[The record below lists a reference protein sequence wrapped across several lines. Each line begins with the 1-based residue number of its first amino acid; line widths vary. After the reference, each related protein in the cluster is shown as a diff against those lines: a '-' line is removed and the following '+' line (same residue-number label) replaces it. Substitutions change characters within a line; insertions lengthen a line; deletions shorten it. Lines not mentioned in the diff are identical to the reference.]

1 MRIAPEP
8 PAVNCLK
15 IFILAPA
22 FLITIFPNMGR
33 TVREIRGL
41 PAPFVSFEERVVP
54 LPPEGWHRL
63 DNEYFK
69 IVFLTETALE
79 YQINNRP
86 GESHLEPGDAL
97 IVPCAC
103 AQHYRSP
110 KNWSEA
116 NYVAAVIRLDPKL
129 MVPYE
134 KAVDT
139 ADPGVAEQETGR
151 SLRRF
156 IRSHF
161 GRLRHINKA
170 TEGEIRVYLRRLT
183 EEAEMRRIGYRFRA
197 MALCQEILT
206 ALARRLENERTK
218 DSAETFSGLSHAE
231 MLVEQVRHYLDDNSK
246 LHLTM
251 ADIARSIGR
260 SEAYLATVF
269 NKVTGN
275 TVFGELKT
283 IRIDKAKQL
292 LLSSEMDAKEIAR
305 RTGFANPSHFNRN
318 FRKAVGMTPLQYR
331 IWINRQPRFARTGLE
346 EGT

>member
-1 MRIAPEP
+1 MPFP
-8 PAVNCLK
+8 PQ
-15 IFILAPA
+15 
-22 FLITIFPNMGR
+22 
-33 TVREIRGL
+33 
-41 PAPFVSFEERVVP
+41 
-54 LPPEGWHRL
+54 GWHRL
-63 DNEYFK
+63 DNEHFK
-69 IVFLTETALE
+69 IVFLIETALE

-103 AQHYRSP
+103 TQHYRSP
-110 KNWSEA
+110 KIWSEA
-116 NYVAAVIRLDPKL
+116 NYVAVVIRLDPKL

-139 ADPGVAEQETGR
+139 ADTGAVAQNTGR

-161 GRLRHINKA
+161 GRLRHIKKA
-170 TEGEIRVYLRRLT
+170 TEGEMRVYLRQLT
-183 EEAEMRRIGYRFRA
+183 EEAEMLRLGYRFRA
-197 MALCQEILT
+197 AALCQEILT
-206 ALARRLENERTK
+206 ALARRLEKERTK
-218 DSAETFSGLSHAE
+218 DPAETFSGLSHAE

-251 ADIARSIGR
+251 ADIAKSIGR

-318 FRKAVGMTPLQYR
+318 FRETVGMTPLQYR
-331 IWINRQPRFARTGLE
+331 AWINRRARFSRTGLE
-346 EGT
+346 EGA